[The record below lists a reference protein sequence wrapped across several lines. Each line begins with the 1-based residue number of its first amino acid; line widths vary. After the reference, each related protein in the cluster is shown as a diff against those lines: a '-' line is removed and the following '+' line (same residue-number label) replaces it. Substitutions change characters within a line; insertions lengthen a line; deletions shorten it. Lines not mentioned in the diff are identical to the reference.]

1 MSNNNLLSISPL
13 DGRYSSQLDELRS
26 CFSEYG
32 YIVYRLKT
40 EILWFEAISNIGLDE
55 FPPLSTEA
63 KSEIKSWYE
72 NVSSEDIQEIKKIE
86 KKINHDVKSV
96 EYFLKN
102 KAKESN
108 CKDLCRSSEFFH
120 FCCTSEDINNL
131 SHSMMLSDARK
142 NFLLPFFEKII
153 KQLAKIILE
162 TSDDAMLSRTHGQPA
177 SPTTM
182 GKEIANLR
190 ARIRKSRDRL
200 KSVEILGKF
209 NGAVGNFNAHDVA
222 CPKVDWLKISQNFV
236 ESAGLKNNYMTT
248 QIEPHD
254 WIAEYSDAVFNAN
267 IILIDLCRDIW
278 NYISLSY
285 FKQNTN
291 SNEVGSSTMPH
302 KVNPIDFENA
312 EGNLGIA
319 NALFKHFAEKLPISR
334 FQRDLTDSTV
344 IRNMGVA
351 VSHSILA
358 YKSLLKGLNKISINR
373 EKLEYDLENSWEVLA
388 EPIQSYMRRFGFP
401 EPYEQLKSLT
411 RGTTIDEKT
420 IQDFINSLLIGE
432 EDKKILLSI
441 SPSNYTGY
449 ASKLAKTELEK
460 D

>member
-1 MSNNNLLSISPL
+1 MSKNHLLSISPL

-40 EILWFEAISNIGLDE
+40 EILWFEAISKIGLDE
-55 FPPLSTEA
+55 FPPLSNEA
-63 KSEIKSWYE
+63 KSEVKSWYE
-72 NVSSEDIQEIKKIE
+72 DVSFKDIEEIKKIE
-86 KKINHDVKSV
+86 SEINHDVKSV

-102 KAKESN
+102 KAKVSICE
-108 CKDLCRSSEFFH
+108 DLRNSAEFFH

-131 SHSMMLSDARK
+131 SHSMMLSDARE

-153 KQLAKIILE
+153 LKLAKIVSD
-162 TSDDAMLSRTHGQPA
+162 TSEDAMLSRTHGQPA

-200 KSVEILGKF
+200 KNIEILGKF
-209 NGAVGNFNAHDVA
+209 NGAVGNFNAHHA
-222 CPKVDWLKISQNFV
+222 SCPQVDWLLISENFV
-236 ESAGLKNNYMTT
+236 KSTGLKNNFMTT

-254 WIAEYSDAVFNAN
+254 WIAEYSDAVFNTN

-278 NYISLSY
+278 SYISLNY
-285 FKQNTN
+285 FTQNTN
-291 SNEVGSSTMPH
+291 NNEVGSSTMPH

-319 NALFKHFAEKLPISR
+319 NALFRHFAEKLPVSR

-344 IRNMGVA
+344 IRNVGVA

-358 YKSLLKGLNKISINR
+358 YKSLLKGLEKISINR
-373 EKLEYDLENSWEVLA
+373 KQLEDDLESSWEVLA

-401 EPYEQLKSLT
+401 QPYEQLKSLT
-411 RGTTIDEKT
+411 RGNIVDKKT
-420 IQDFINSLLIGE
+420 IQNFINSLSIGE

-441 SPSNYTGY
+441 SPSNYIGY
-449 ASKLAKTELEK
+449 ASKLAKNELEK